1 MPVKAAK
8 GKGKGRKGGVK
19 GPKKAPNKAITLAL
33 GHPPAVGPWNPL
45 PLDQQID
52 AFAGAIAK
60 PNAVVTSTAGGPTLC
75 GRGILSSGKP
85 AAPPRYFVPT
95 RDAAIAAITKA
106 AEARRQRELAA
117 ANQETEA
124 ASAATAA
131 THASAAA
138 FRAGSLHSNAQ
149 YCAMARTLSCLRE
162 NIEAE
167 TSKGNSGTTKTLDP
181 TAIGERRMYTE
192 LQRQLLLLQQPNA
205 PTSHLRQLEAV
216 YRWYKRSCCPQQQ
229 QQQRLS
235 KQQQPLEQE
244 KGEEAAKHW
253 GGSLDG
259 PTEEPVAGSVFWK
272 PPVDSPL
279 LERAPSVTQQW
290 QQQQHQ
296 DEGPVESGFCKY
308 VYSHTPLCTPADK
321 LRLYRINLLF
331 RPRPLVRRKLNGG
344 DSKQQQPK
352 QRPWNS
358 GSNSSSRR
366 SPFAYQPAHGQPPWG
381 LVLPDQEGQT
391 EDPTPAPM
399 RPRQWQFEGKAMHS
413 NKPPR
418 EWANVGAVAVTRVVS
433 FMIWCFG
440 VFGAPCSSAASGR
453 AVVWAEWGLGGYV
466 GSDRRSLIQAQLHA
480 RWLAGRQREQAQAE
494 CAIPYTARPSDLYTT
509 AFYAVACTRGFT
521 VQPIV
526 FAAQERGD
534 TSKGERQ
541 RRQKL
546 LLQERQRQRLQDQ
559 GHTTRGVR
567 ALPDSVHGL
576 HPKGRRRVWAG
587 LSSSMDA
594 LDQPSAAAKSCSPRS
609 ATAATNKKSYE
620 AEATVVSWDAYAQ
633 RGCTVG
639 TGRTS
644 RAPATPGAAPVA
656 AANAVSSGGPGR
668 GNKKAEIAKEG
679 AWKEESLEL

>member
-75 GRGILSSGKP
+75 GQGILSSGKP

-124 ASAATAA
+124 AFADVTTAAATTEKDSTSAVSPPSETIPTAA

-205 PTSHLRQLEAV
+205 PTN
-216 YRWYKRSCCPQQQ
+216 
-229 QQQRLS
+229 
-235 KQQQPLEQE
+235 
-244 KGEEAAKHW
+244 
-253 GGSLDG
+253 G

-331 RPRPLVRRKLNGG
+331 RPRPL
-344 DSKQQQPK
+344 
-352 QRPWNS
+352 
-358 GSNSSSRR
+358 
-366 SPFAYQPAHGQPPWG
+366 PAHGQPPWG

-399 RPRQWQFEGKAMHS
+399 RPRQWQFEG
-413 NKPPR
+413 
-418 EWANVGAVAVTRVVS
+418 
-433 FMIWCFG
+433 
-440 VFGAPCSSAASGR
+440 R
-453 AVVWAEWGLGGYV
+453 AVVWAEWGLGGLSCLTTTV
-466 GSDRRSLIQAQLHA
+466 ASL
-480 RWLAGRQREQAQAE
+480 G
-494 CAIPYTARPSDLYTT
+494 
-509 AFYAVACTRGFT
+509 
-521 VQPIV
+521 
-526 FAAQERGD
+526 
-534 TSKGERQ
+534 
-541 RRQKL
+541 
-546 LLQERQRQRLQDQ
+546 
-559 GHTTRGVR
+559 
-567 ALPDSVHGL
+567 
-576 HPKGRRRVWAG
+576 
-587 LSSSMDA
+587 
-594 LDQPSAAAKSCSPRS
+594 
-609 ATAATNKKSYE
+609 
-620 AEATVVSWDAYAQ
+620 
-633 RGCTVG
+633 
-639 TGRTS
+639 
-644 RAPATPGAAPVA
+644 
-656 AANAVSSGGPGR
+656 
-668 GNKKAEIAKEG
+668 
-679 AWKEESLEL
+679 